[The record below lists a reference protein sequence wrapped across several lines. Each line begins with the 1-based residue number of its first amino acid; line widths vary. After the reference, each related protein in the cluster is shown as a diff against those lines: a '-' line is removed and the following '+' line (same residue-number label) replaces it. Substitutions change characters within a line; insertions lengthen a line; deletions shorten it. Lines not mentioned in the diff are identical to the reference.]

1 MATSVTRGVIT
12 GGNIKIKLLQVGT
25 KLKPENNWCKKM
37 SIDTAMNESETQS
50 NKANIGKYELLQ
62 HISF

>member
-1 MATSVTRGVIT
+1 
-12 GGNIKIKLLQVGT
+12 
-25 KLKPENNWCKKM
+25 M

-62 HISF
+62 HICF